1 MPLSPSLTS
10 ELPPV
15 VLLWLLGAGLV
26 ALTGSLLLVPCV
38 ARVARRLGIV
48 DTPGDARRIHRVPT
62 PRAGGVAVFGAFVLA
77 NLAFVRLAPS
87 TAYVDVALANAL
99 LFGGALLLA
108 VGLADDRFGVR
119 PRVKLAAQV
128 GAAAIAWGVGFRPDL
143 PLATGTAA
151 DAVVFTLWVV
161 GVSNAFNLIDG
172 MDGLAGSVATA
183 ALLSLGVY
191 AALVGNVAAVLPC
204 VALAAAVGGFLRFN
218 MAPAKIFLGDSGSL
232 FVGYALA
239 LLSLAAASR
248 PGHTVGVLLPLC
260 VLAVPLLDTG
270 ATIARRWLRRVPVF
284 TPDARHIHHRLAAL
298 GYGPRG
304 VAGVVFVVTV
314 AFSAFG
320 TLLSMVPRETAL
332 TLGGFGSVLFCWVL
346 LYGSSR
352 LAYHEFGEAVNM
364 LLAAPRRARRVIRA
378 QIAVG
383 DLVHE
388 LEYVDSPV
396 ALRSLLS
403 ARTRELGLV
412 DIALVRGAAA
422 HVTPSLAGHRGEWRL
437 LYPLDMR
444 DETGEAQCLVLTCE
458 RGPLADAGTA
468 ERVAR
473 ALAAAI
479 DAWFTLRVR
488 ADGPLARPA
497 AREDGRRLRARGR
510 RRPEYARDYVRA
522 LDGAEAT
529 PLDARLPD
537 ADEPEPVGDVPR
549 LARAR

>member
-15 VLLWLLGAGLV
+15 VLLWLLGASLF
-26 ALTGSLLLVPCV
+26 ALTGALLLVPWV
-38 ARVARRLGIV
+38 GRLAGRLGIV

-62 PRAGGVAVFGAFVLA
+62 PRAGGVAVFVAFAAVY
-77 NLAFVRLAPS
+77 LAFSRVAPAA
-87 TAYVDVALANAL
+87 AYVDGALARAL
-99 LFGGALLLA
+99 LLGGALLLA
-108 VGLADDRFGVR
+108 VGLVDDRFGVR
-119 PRVKLAAQV
+119 PRVKLAAQI
-128 GAAAIAWGVGFRPDL
+128 GAAAVAWSVGFRPDL

-161 GVSNAFNLIDG
+161 GVTNAFNLIDG

-183 ALLSLGVY
+183 ALLSLAVY
-191 AALVGNVAAVLPC
+191 AALVGNTASALPC
-204 VALAAAVGGFLRFN
+204 VVLAAAVSGFLRFN
-218 MAPAKIFLGDSGSL
+218 MAPARIFLGDSGSL

-239 LLSLAAASR
+239 LLAVSAAKG
-248 PGHTVGVLLPLC
+248 PGGTVGWLVPLC

-332 TLGGFGSVLFCWVL
+332 TLGGFGSVLFCWVV

-383 DLVHE
+383 DLVHD
-388 LEYVDSPV
+388 LDLVDSPL
-396 ALRSLLS
+396 ALRNLLS

-412 DIALVRGAAA
+412 DIALVRGATA
-422 HVTPSLAGHRGEWRL
+422 HVTPSLAGHLGEWRL

-479 DAWFTLRVR
+479 EAWFALRVR
-488 ADGPLARPA
+488 ADGPLARSA
-497 AREDGRRLRARGR
+497 ARDEGRRVRARTR
-510 RRPEYARDYVRA
+510 RRPEYVRSLDDA
-522 LDGAEAT
+522 EPASLDGH
-529 PLDARLPD
+529 DAD
-537 ADEPEPVGDVPR
+537 ADEPVSDVPR
-549 LARAR
+549 FARAR